1 MVILGRI
8 KDGKIQV
15 QRFFKKDLL
24 KLEGKEV
31 EINPS
36 DSKTQAQLGYLFGVV
51 FPIIGEHT
59 GCDREETYQVYK
71 QKYLSYHKEINGK
84 IYKFQ
89 KGLSQCKKNEA
100 MEFIDKVLKHGR
112 TELNLVI
119 PDSKDYEEFVYP
131 EE

>member
-1 MVILGRI
+1 MIILGRI